1 VLSFGDF
8 TAQSVK
14 DIFRYILPREWIMDT
29 KNAEFDAD
37 FESGE
42 KITIRVSL

>member
-1 VLSFGDF
+1 VLIC
-8 TAQSVK
+8 QK
-14 DIFRYILPREWIMDT
+14 IILGTTSIWIQ

-42 KITIRVSL
+42 KVAKMA

>member
-14 DIFRYILPREWIMDT
+14 DIFRYFTTRMDYGYK

-42 KITIRVSL
+42 KITIRGPL